1 MRSIYATALITYRE
15 CVRDPAYTIIV
26 LVFAALIV
34 LGSVLA
40 MFSFTRQNEMVCEM
54 SLSSLM
60 LGGLVVA
67 MVVGAGTIVEDRHAR
82 TALPTLAKPVSRK
95 RLVAGRYCGIMA
107 AVALAMF
114 VLWCVV
120 VGVLWFKIG
129 TETMTGGGEMI
140 TVFPVELAKAGVLAF
155 CEIAFLGAV
164 LTALSLFFSRL
175 VTIGL
180 GLALLIGGHL
190 VGELRRVLGV
200 ADDTALGAVLQRLP
214 NLEFYR
220 VTTQVAERQ
229 LAVGSGYMAWA
240 AVYTLCGAALV
251 LLVSMILYEK
261 REIN

>member
-1 MRSIYATALITYRE
+1 MF
-15 CVRDPAYTIIV
+15 
-26 LVFAALIV
+26 VFAALIV

-54 SLSSLM
+54 SLSSML

-67 MVVGAGTIVEDRHAR
+67 MVVGAGTIVEDRHAH

-120 VGVLWFKIG
+120 VGMLWYKIG
-129 TETMTGGGEMI
+129 TEVMTGGGEMI
-140 TVFPVELAKAGVLAF
+140 TVFPVELAKAGILSF
-155 CEIAFLGAV
+155 FEIAFLGAV
-164 LTALSLFFSRL
+164 LTALALFVSRL
-175 VTIGL
+175 VAIGW
-180 GLALLIGGHL
+180 GMAFFVGGHL
-190 VGELRRVLGV
+190 VGGLCRIAGL
-200 ADDTALGAVLQRLP
+200 ADGGALGAIFERLP

-229 LAVGSGYMAWA
+229 LAVSSGYMLWA
-240 AVYTLCGAALV
+240 AIYTLCGITLV
-251 LLVSMILYEK
+251 LLLSMILYEK